1 VFIDARFTYALLL
14 LAVVPGAIV
23 GHAQTPKQSI
33 AHRGASG
40 SAPEH
45 TAAAYRLAIEQGV
58 NFVEQD
64 LGVTRDNQLICI
76 HDDTLERT
84 TNVAEVFPSRA
95 SKLRAAGA
103 SGREMDMRA
112 PAPHWLVNDFTLDEV
127 KRLDAGKWFDAK
139 FAGAKLLTFQEAID
153 LVKGKAGLYPE
164 LKSPQ
169 LYKARGIDQVKLFV
183 DVIKKN
189 GLEKP
194 ESLKTTPVIIQ
205 SFDEEAV
212 RRVAVDLPT
221 IPRILLIDSGGD
233 VSDARLREIAKYAT
247 GVGPT
252 KSLIAGRPAL
262 VKTAHDLGM
271 TVTSWTFRANE
282 KTSYPNVRAE
292 MSHFLYDLGIDA
304 LFTND
309 PDQFPRR

>member
-1 VFIDARFTYALLL
+1 MPARFTYTLLSFAVALGS
-14 LAVVPGAIV
+14 AGVHG
-23 GHAQTPKQSI
+23 QTSKQSI

-45 TAAAYRLAIEQGV
+45 TAAAYRLAIDQRV
-58 NFVEQD
+58 TFVEQD

-84 TNVAEVFPSRA
+84 TNAAEVFPGRA
-95 SKLRAAGA
+95 SKI
-103 SGREMDMRA
+103 EMRT
-112 PAPHWLVNDFTLDEV
+112 PGPHWLVNDFTLDEIR
-127 KRLDAGKWFDAK
+127 RLDAGKWFNAK
-139 FAGAKLLTFQEAID
+139 FAGARLLTFQEAID

-169 LYKARGIDQVKLFV
+169 LYKSRGIDQVKLFV
-183 DVIKKN
+183 DVIRKN

-194 ESLKTTPVIIQ
+194 ESLRTTPVIIQ

-212 RRVAVDLPT
+212 RRVATELPT
-221 IPRILLIDSGGD
+221 IPRILLIDTGGD
-233 VSDARLREIAKYAT
+233 VSDARLREVAKFAT

-252 KSLIAGRPAL
+252 KGLIAGKPGL
-262 VKTAHDLGM
+262 VKVAHDLGM
-271 TVTSWTFRANE
+271 TVTSWTFRADE
-282 KTSYPNVRAE
+282 KTSYPSVRDE
-292 MSHFLYDLGIDA
+292 MAHFLYDLGIDA

>member
-1 VFIDARFTYALLL
+1 VFTDARFTYALLAL
-14 LAVVPGAIV
+14 VALGTAG
-23 GHAQTPKQSI
+23 GRAQTPKQSI

-95 SKLRAAGA
+95 SKV
-103 SGREMDMRA
+103 EVPA
-112 PAPHWLVNDFTLDEV
+112 PGPHWLVNDFTLDEV

-169 LYKARGIDQVKLFV
+169 LYKSRGIDQVKLFV
-183 DVIKKN
+183 DVIRKN

-212 RRVAVDLPT
+212 RRVASELPT
-221 IPRILLIDSGGD
+221 IPRILLIDTGGD
-233 VSDARLREIAKYAT
+233 VSDSRLREVAKYAT

-271 TVTSWTFRANE
+271 TVTSWTFRASE
-282 KTSYPNVRAE
+282 KTRYPNVGAE